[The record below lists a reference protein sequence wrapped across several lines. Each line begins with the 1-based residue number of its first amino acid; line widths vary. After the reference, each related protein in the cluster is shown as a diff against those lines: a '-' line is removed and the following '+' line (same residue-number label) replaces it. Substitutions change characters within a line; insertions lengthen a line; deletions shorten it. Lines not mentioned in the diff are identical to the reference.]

1 MIFLK
6 TEQIIQR
13 VKGFFSGYGYTP
25 LYLRGV
31 KKNKEEI
38 LSEMIRGD
46 AAETKR
52 LADPRRPSN
61 TGH

>member
-6 TEQIIQR
+6 TERIIQR

-25 LYLRGV
+25 LYLCGV

-38 LSEMIRGD
+38 LSEMIRKGTVK
-46 AAETKR
+46 TKR
-52 LADPRRPSN
+52 RADPRRPSN